1 MLFLFDCLSYYDNEH
16 STEEKTTSVIARK
29 DLKHNLYLKL
39 ESAPKKL
46 ACQSLWWIYLI
57 GKYLIQTWILTHR
70 TLIFFQLWFSPATT
84 VASNTEW
91 CFCWNKSPGWWCMSI
106 FSWEQYFYLT
116 DFLTI
121 CLYILLIEI
130 LLKIIIICQ
139 QHKIDL
145 RDEEPEQMAKRMF
158 TFLRILKFKPKT
170 ESGSLW
176 VILILS
182 PPRSR
187 QYYSYCLPYN
197 SYDVGLENLV
207 LDQLLMM
214 NPLVYIFLYFHLLS
228 AWYCCNIGIGNNMI
242 SVIQC

>member
-1 MLFLFDCLSYYDNEH
+1 M
-16 STEEKTTSVIARK
+16 
-29 DLKHNLYLKL
+29 
-39 ESAPKKL
+39 
-46 ACQSLWWIYLI
+46 SL
-57 GKYLIQTWILTHR
+57 
-70 TLIFFQLWFSPATT
+70 
-84 VASNTEW
+84 
-91 CFCWNKSPGWWCMSI
+91 

-182 PPRSR
+182 PPRSP

-197 SYDVGLENLV
+197 YYDVGLENLV
-207 LDQLLMM
+207 LDKLLMM